1 MTITLTRE
9 QVEWLERQVAG
20 GEFDSIEDAVRLA
33 VADLMSLDTGDLAWA
48 APLVE
53 QARAA
58 LARGEGLPAESV
70 KAGIDTYLK
79 SIGAR

>member
-1 MTITLTRE
+1 
-9 QVEWLERQVAG
+9 
-20 GEFDSIEDAVRLA
+20 
-33 VADLMSLDTGDLAWA
+33 MSLDTGDLAWA